1 MTYREKC
8 RVVSELTAFAL
19 TVLMVAA
26 VIVIGVIVS

>member
-19 TVLMVAA
+19 TVIMVVA